1 MARRRRDESP
11 GGSGLDRVF
20 ASLEDA
26 PAGLHDVAPP
36 AAELP
41 KGLPEALIELYA
53 RCDGARL
60 YLDAIELLPS
70 AQVTMDAPAKWR
82 FGAVDGDAVAIDHR
96 GRIWR
101 FDPSLDDDILD
112 GTGLERWLAGL
123 VEATGLLYDR
133 DGEFAEDAFGED
145 GEIEPRL
152 RERQLRA
159 QLKRDPAAP
168 APRWRLAHALLEQGT
183 TTDARNELE
192 QVVAD
197 DPAFAW
203 AWLDLSRI
211 SEQVGELS
219 GAVDEARMGAQTA
232 EGTRHPQAGYFWAQL
247 ARLASRT
254 GDELLR
260 AEAATKSSLLSPEL
274 KRAQLEGVRESL
286 EAGDA
291 ASAKGLL
298 ELLRAVWPR
307 DLEVLDLAR
316 RLESPPAP
324 GS

>member
-1 MARRRRDESP
+1 MARRRRDED
-11 GGSGLDRVF
+11 GAGLDRVF
-20 ASLEDA
+20 ALLEDA
-26 PAGLHDVAPP
+26 PAGLHDVAPT
-36 AAELP
+36 AARLP
-41 KGLPEALIELYA
+41 PGLPEPLIELYA
-53 RCDGARL
+53 RCDGARMFL
-60 YLDAIELLPS
+60 ETVEIVPS
-70 AQVTMDAPAKWR
+70 AEVVMATPGKWR
-82 FGAVDGDAVAIDHR
+82 FGAVDGDAVALDHR

-101 FDPSLDDDILD
+101 FDASIDDDLLD
-112 GTGLERWLAGL
+112 GSRLDRWLTGL
-123 VEATGLLYDR
+123 VEATSLLYDR

-145 GEIEPRL
+145 GEIDPKL

-168 APRWRLAHALLEQGT
+168 APRWRLAQAMIEQGAVE
-183 TTDARNELE
+183 DARAELE

-211 SEQVGELS
+211 SEQVGELT
-219 GAVDEARMGAQTA
+219 GAIDEARMGAQTA
-232 EGTRHPQAGYFWAQL
+232 EGTQHPQAGYFWAQL

-260 AEAATKSSLLSPEL
+260 AEAATKTSLLAPDL
-274 KRAQLEGVRESL
+274 RRAQLEGARDSL

-298 ELLRAVWPR
+298 EILRAVWPR
-307 DLEVLDLAR
+307 DLEVLELAR
-316 RLESPPAP
+316 RVEAAGGPAT
-324 GS
+324 